1 MRMNTQRILAALL
14 SLVLLL
20 ALAPA
25 GWADGEETG
34 GGETGGETGGGVDAS
49 ILTAPMPATGVN
61 LNPGANT
68 VNINLVPKDKE
79 GTKFESDIVKANLV
93 ADLYLVAAAVKD
105 ENYDTYHY
113 EFVGNAP
120 VVIADANIFQ
130 DSLADDPDPEKQ
142 NKQETMLRTFSPLA
156 QAFAK
161 SIFTYEGIDA
171 EKFPTKTAA
180 ATGTT
185 IKVEGLDPGLYML
198 VLHGSDLK
206 QKSENEDECYVTT
219 MKKAGGGQYN
229 EYGSTDADIV
239 ATRAYSDA
247 YEFLFEPQMISL
259 PTRVDD
265 EGTQQYNTAY
275 GTKWS
280 NVLNI
285 VAKPDWKPR
294 NGELKITKTLNK
306 YLDESKA
313 NDYSEPATFVFDVI
327 GRKTADEN
335 SEIIYR
341 RQIAMSFKNQETQT
355 EVLDDIRIGTFIW
368 VEEIYKGA
376 HYGGSSNTTFP
387 IEIKAKSTTD
397 TNEGD
402 SVSAET
408 VAEAV
413 FTNNDDETHRGGHGI
428 ENRFEFDKETG
439 TWQWKA
445 NGKTYSQKEV
455 EKQ

>member
-25 GWADGEETG
+25 GWAENGGEG
-34 GGETGGETGGGVDAS
+34 GGDMGAGGDAPVVS
-49 ILTAPMPATGVN
+49 ASMPATGVN
-61 LNPGANT
+61 LDPGANT
-68 VNINLVPKDKE
+68 VNINLVPSDKV
-79 GTKFESDIVKANLV
+79 GTKFETDIVNANLV

-120 VVIADANIFQ
+120 VIIADANIFQ

-206 QKSENEDECYVTT
+206 QQSENEDECYVTT
-219 MKKAGGGQYN
+219 MTKTGGGQYN
-229 EYGSTDADIV
+229 EYGNADIDIV
-239 ATRAYSDA
+239 ATRAFSKEC
-247 YEFLFEPQMISL
+247 EFIFEPQMITV

-265 EGTQQYNTAY
+265 EGAQQYNTAY

-280 NVLNI
+280 NELNI

-294 NGELKITKTLNK
+294 YGDL
-306 YLDESKA
+306 
-313 NDYSEPATFVFDVI
+313 
-327 GRKTADEN
+327 
-335 SEIIYR
+335 
-341 RQIAMSFKNQETQT
+341 
-355 EVLDDIRIGTFIW
+355 RI
-368 VEEIYKGA
+368 
-376 HYGGSSNTTFP
+376 
-387 IEIKAKSTTD
+387 
-397 TNEGD
+397 
-402 SVSAET
+402 
-408 VAEAV
+408 
-413 FTNNDDETHRGGHGI
+413 
-428 ENRFEFDKETG
+428 
-439 TWQWKA
+439 
-445 NGKTYSQKEV
+445 QKEV
-455 EKQ
+455 IDGEYARTKATFAYRVVAHYEDKLVYDNICEITIPDNDEVIIEDKIPVGAVVEVSEVYEGSRYKINGSQIVISGDATNATLVINSSDTSPATIKFTNDNDGSPKEGYGILNTFTYDGAQWVWNGEKDVPAEPEGGGKA